1 MPEIDPLVAR
11 ERRVLAAL
19 PTRWMR
25 YRWLRWRQKRPQ
37 AKIGPARI
45 AARTDGLLMAVD
57 EADVIDFAVR
67 HFGAWEPALGA
78 LIANHL
84 KPGDIAVD
92 IGANIGAHTLT
103 MARAVGAS
111 GAVIAVE
118 PGPTTAQRL
127 RANLALNDLAQV
139 RVVEAAADERAG
151 RTLLY
156 AGPDNSRG
164 RATMVAELSGSGAAA
179 EIETIVASDLLA
191 PEEWAR
197 TRLIKIDVERAE
209 DRVLRGLAPALALLP
224 ADALL
229 IVEAE
234 PQELARRGTS
244 FAALIAPLTAR
255 GAEVFALT
263 QRVDLRAMLR
273 PLAFEI
279 APVDPD
285 AVRRTSHTD
294 FIVGDPQAVHA
305 ATPR

>member
-1 MPEIDPLVAR
+1 MPDIDPVVAR

-19 PTRWMR
+19 PHWAR
-25 YRWLRWRQKRPQ
+25 YRWLRWRQKRPG
-37 AKIGPARI
+37 AKHGPARV

-78 LIANHL
+78 LIAAHL
-84 KPGDIAVD
+84 RAGDSAVD

-103 MARAVGAS
+103 MARAVGPS
-111 GAVIAVE
+111 GSVVAVE

-127 RANLALNDLAQV
+127 RANLALNDLTHV

-179 EIETIVASDLLA
+179 EIDTVVAADLLSR
-191 PEEWAR
+191 EDWAR

-263 QRVDLRAMLR
+263 QHVDLRAMLR
-273 PLAFEI
+273 PLALKI

-294 FIVGDPQAVHA
+294 FIVGDPQVVRA